1 MRWQIVTLYWYWD
14 EPEYSYS
21 DAAET
26 LPASAGA
33 PKTMSGT
40 KNAAVTAAAVQAR

>member
-1 MRWQIVTLYWYWD
+1 LPVYWYWD

-21 DAAET
+21 DAA
-26 LPASAGA
+26 LLARAGA

-40 KNAAVTAAAVQAR
+40 KNAAETAAAVQAR